1 MGSYIEQVWPCFS
14 AVVYVYSNPVHRC
27 LNSTSSAWSIITTS
41 TSQPF
46 TIWKLFTRSLVS
58 FQELAEWHIA
68 CIITPAVLFSM
79 VHLCSQFNDAVIKIY
94 YLFIFL
100 QTVERSARNYI
111 GVAILTIVHGSV
123 DLILETSILA
133 RRMLLIISLGKSLV
147 EGITLMYPGSRGSVV
162 MQIILLRGT
171 KYCFQLPK
179 HLALI

>member
-1 MGSYIEQVWPCFS
+1 
-14 AVVYVYSNPVHRC
+14 
-27 LNSTSSAWSIITTS
+27 
-41 TSQPF
+41 
-46 TIWKLFTRSLVS
+46 
-58 FQELAEWHIA
+58 
-68 CIITPAVLFSM
+68 M

-179 HLALI
+179 LLALI